1 MPIAATHREKML
13 DHVQRWKAGTLTKRA
28 YCQRVGI
35 GYHQFHYWY
44 RVSKRLMGNSSDR
57 KPLFLPIRV
66 EAVSSNASAIQQIT
80 VTGPSGLV
88 ATFPVSDEAIVL
100 IRQLLNG

>member
-1 MPIAATHREKML
+1 MPIASTHREKML
-13 DHVQRWKAGTLTKRA
+13 GHVARWKAGSLTKRA

-35 GYHQFHYWY
+35 DYNQFHYWY
-44 RVSKRLMGNSSDR
+44 RVSLGLMGKSSDR
-57 KPLFLPIRV
+57 KPLFLPIRL
-66 EAVSSNASAIQQIT
+66 EAAPTNPTALQQIT

-88 ATFPVSDEAIVL
+88 ARFPVSDEAIVL